1 MAKGIDEAVRSVVK
15 GKERDPRAP
24 ARLGVERMAQTPRVA
39 PDLSDALG
47 SCPYS
52 EETVTGCR
60 FYLPVSQ
67 HGGFPGAARCQL
79 AVKLPTPNYIHQS
92 VCRRRIVG
100 AAHPHLDVRPRP
112 L

>member
-1 MAKGIDEAVRSVVK
+1 MAKG
-15 GKERDPRAP
+15 
-24 ARLGVERMAQTPRVA
+24 T
-39 PDLSDALG
+39 DLSDALG

-60 FYLPVSQ
+60 YYLPVSQ
-67 HGGFPGAARCQL
+67 HGGFPGAASCRL
-79 AVKLPTPNYIHQS
+79 AVKLPTSDYIHHT

-100 AAHPHLDVRPRP
+100 AAHALVDVSPRP